1 MQRDSRLKD
10 HTAKI
15 LWIIEKAKG
24 VQKNIYS
31 FFINYTKAF
40 ECVGHSK
47 LKTLKEMGT
56 PDHFTCLLRNLY
68 ASQEETVRDGH
79 ATMDWFE
86 IGKGVCQD

>member
-24 VQKNIYS
+24 VQNNTYS

-40 ECVGHSK
+40 ECVGYSK

-56 PDHFTCLLRNLY
+56 PDHFTYFLRNLY
-68 ASQEETVRDGH
+68 ASQETVRAGL